1 MELLGGHHP
10 LEYLAVSFLL
20 LPCVV
25 ESLLS
30 SYPYN
35 YNYKPQLSYASCTRA
50 DDESST
56 RDHNGDDGEVVN
68 RLVIFGLGN
77 IGSSVA
83 TTTTSQSCILGRDST
98 PFFEHVCGTTR
109 SSLKNIPGVQAIR
122 FEDYQELAENL
133 RKCTHVLV
141 TIPPVKK
148 PADFDCKFGD
158 VAIGGRRRRLKY
170 CCDPILN
177 HPKVSINELV
187 PSKAWIGYISSTSV
201 YGNHDGEWV
210 TEESEVRCES
220 GTKGELYFKAENEW
234 RDAAREFGW
243 RLHVFRA
250 SGLYGNTRSALHT
263 LRNGNFD
270 ESAYRSGSEDIS
282 FTSRIHEEDATRAI
296 IAAMK
301 CNQPLAGDSCL
312 WNLADNYPASRS
324 EVMMFGKS
332 LLEEANL
339 LPRESL
345 ESKAIL
351 TQSRSIQS
359 ERARR
364 RSIDKKRVQ
373 NQKMTSL
380 LQADGLMY
388 PTYQE
393 GLLSILGMNRQEWS
407 NRL

>member
-1 MELLGGHHP
+1 M
-10 LEYLAVSFLL
+10 SFLL

-25 ESLLS
+25 QSLLPTH
-30 SYPYN
+30 PYN
-35 YNYKPQLSYASCTRA
+35 YNCKPQLSYDSSKRCTRI
-50 DDESST
+50 D
-56 RDHNGDDGEVVN
+56 NGDDAKVVN

-83 TTTTSQSCILGRDST
+83 TTTTSQSSILGSDST

-109 SSLKNIPGVQAIR
+109 SSSKDTPDVQAIR

-133 RKCTHVLV
+133 KKCTHILV
-141 TIPPVKK
+141 TIPPVKSS
-148 PADFDCKFGD
+148 ADFDCNLGD
-158 VAIGGRRRRLKY
+158 IVIGGRRRRWTY
-170 CCDPILN
+170 FCDPILN
-177 HPKVSINELV
+177 HPKFSLNELV
-187 PSKAWIGYISSTSV
+187 PSNTWIGYISSTSV

-210 TEESEVRCES
+210 TEVSEVRCES

-234 RDAAREFGW
+234 RYAAREFGW

-263 LRNGNFD
+263 VRNGDFD
-270 ESAYRSGSEDIS
+270 ESAYRSGSEDV

-312 WNLADNYPASRS
+312 WNLADDHPASRS

-339 LPRESL
+339 LPHKSL

-351 TQSRSIQS
+351 MRSQRNQS

-373 NQKMTSL
+373 NQKMKSL
-380 LQADGLMY
+380 LLADGLMY

-393 GLLSILGMNRQEWS
+393 GLLSILDINRQEWS
-407 NRL
+407 NR